1 MTVFTELA
9 CRVLDQMVTVTDK
22 LKLMERL
29 FDVHYTLAVGRHPRS
44 IVCHIAEY
52 RR

>member
-29 FDVHYTLAVGRHPRS
+29 FVHYTLAVGHHPRS

-52 RR
+52 GR